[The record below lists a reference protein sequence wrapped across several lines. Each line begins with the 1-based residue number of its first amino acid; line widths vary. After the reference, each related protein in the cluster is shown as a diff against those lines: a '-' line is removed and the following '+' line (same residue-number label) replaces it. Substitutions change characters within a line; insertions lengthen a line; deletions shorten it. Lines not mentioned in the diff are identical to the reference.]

1 MVKIMIK
8 FVIFTH
14 CGYRRK
20 KNIELG
26 NPAIFFPSKEKE
38 IIWLEHTRWWLYPS
52 MFFLNVEELKF
63 WIADKL
69 SKDKL

>member
-38 IIWLEHTRWWLYPS
+38 II
-52 MFFLNVEELKF
+52 
-63 WIADKL
+63 
-69 SKDKL
+69 